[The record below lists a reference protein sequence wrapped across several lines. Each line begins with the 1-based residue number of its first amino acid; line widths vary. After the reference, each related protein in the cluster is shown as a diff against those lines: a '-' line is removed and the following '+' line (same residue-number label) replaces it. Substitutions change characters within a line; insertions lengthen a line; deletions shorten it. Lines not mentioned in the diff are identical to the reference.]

1 MSDRTSLAGKRDY
14 ALLRLLWGNAL
25 RRNEV
30 SQLNVGDFDPDGKT
44 LRIFGKGRGTQSE
57 VVDLGDS
64 TVEAIADWLATST
77 TKRPNAP
84 LFIALDFHN
93 RGHRL
98 TGDGI
103 RRIVVRVC
111 DLAGIKKPM
120 SPHRIRHSAIT
131 AALDA
136 TDGNVRKVQKLSR
149 HRQLDTLMIYDD
161 NRGKDPCGVRLSRPD
176 RSGYSLIS
184 PD

>member
-1 MSDRTSLAGKRDY
+1 M
-14 ALLRLLWGNAL
+14 